1 MANPQNPTSL
11 VGYLGK
17 DRIERYTEATT
28 RTVWIPDPILDGELV
43 EREVTAPARPYLKLS
58 LATRQGGET
67 RWHDLVVWNP
77 RQSSGV
83 HPAYLGRKGDQVRVT
98 GRFEDYEFRVADGHV
113 VSGTHF
119 VVDSFSLVRTKAP
132 EIP

>member
-1 MANPQNPTSL
+1 MSSPMNTTSL

-17 DRIERYTEATT
+17 DRIERYTQE
-28 RTVWIPDPILDGELV
+28 RTETIWVPDPMLDGEHV
-43 EREVTAPARPYLKLS
+43 EREITIPARPYLKLS
-58 LATRQGGET
+58 LATRGSGET

-83 HPAYLGRKGDQVRVT
+83 HPAYLGRKGDLVRVT
-98 GRFEDYEFRVADGHV
+98 GRFEEYSFTTAEGQT

-119 VVDSFSLVRTKAP
+119 VVDSFSLLRTKAP